1 MNDLLETALKN
12 EIDEIAGR
20 IATIMKK
27 IDALNPETKEEKP
40 QEEQLPKDQV
50 EVTEE
55 VIPEKPS

>member
-27 IDALNPETKEEKP
+27 IDALSPETKEEKP

-50 EVTEE
+50 EITEE

>member
-20 IATIMKK
+20 IAAIMKK
-27 IDALNPETKEEKP
+27 IDALSPETKEEKP

-50 EVTEE
+50 EITEE